1 MIGTGTTQ
9 SQEKLVEVAEEM
21 KVEMSDL
28 LLAVKDI
35 KTIMNVLAVETA
47 TLKQIADDAQLLRG
61 EMEAA
66 KEAQVVSASK
76 LTFLDQGR

>member
-1 MIGTGTTQ
+1 VIGTGTTQ